1 MTGHSFHSLVA
12 SATTVVLVAMLVC
25 SCAVAPFGSARA
37 RIEGVYSL
45 QEWHLGGEIVRPPL
59 VDGRFVL
66 LDGAVIT
73 VLHNKVKEASQ
84 TTIASYGS
92 YLLDSATFAY
102 RYDDTTVLVQT
113 DAAATVS
120 RKLPW
125 EGMRTFALSSESNA
139 VRLRSRNGQQ
149 EFLFTPDGLLT
160 YSENGKVQRVWQ
172 RVIAKK

>member
-1 MTGHSFHSLVA
+1 MTGLSLHSLAARAIRVA
-12 SATTVVLVAMLVC
+12 LAAMLVC
-25 SCAVAPFGSARA
+25 SCAVAPFGSAKA

-59 VDGRFVL
+59 VDGRFLL

-73 VLHNKVKEASQ
+73 VLHNKVKEANQ
-84 TTIASYGS
+84 TTVASYGS
-92 YLLDSATFAY
+92 YLLDGTTFSY

-120 RKLPW
+120 RKVPW
-125 EGMRTFALSSESNA
+125 EGMRSFALSSESNV
-139 VRLRSRNGQQ
+139 VRLRSDNGQQ